1 MSNTNNGNESVLEN
15 FQLGL
20 KTWLAEIQWLGKSLL
35 TRFEISRLEK
45 ELNQE
50 YGNLGRIAETPRGR
64 KEEKE
69 LSLKQIDFLKEEI
82 ETLRSE
88 AARDRE
94 ERMAKLR
101 ENRD

>member
-1 MSNTNNGNESVLEN
+1 MTDARNGNESVLEI

-20 KTWLAEIQWLGKSLL
+20 RTWLAEMQWLSKSLL

-45 ELNQE
+45 ELNRE
-50 YGNLGRIAETPRGR
+50 YGVLGRIAEAPRGK
-64 KEEKE
+64 KEDKE
-69 LSLKQIDFLKEEI
+69 QSLRQIDFLKEEI
-82 ETLRSE
+82 ETLKND

-94 ERMAKLR
+94 ERMSKLR